1 MKGLNP
7 VLLAGLLTWARFA
20 LPMPKGNEGREDYF
34 VCDTPVCLQRAK
46 TINESLNTSVD
57 PCEDFYSY
65 ACGGWMKN
73 HPIPAEKSALD
84 SFSILND
91 ELRDTLRELLEN
103 ITLVDEN
110 QTIVDKLALFYN
122 SCVATPEL
130 PDRRDVMFE
139 IMNASGMPD
148 WPKTAKEANFSEEA
162 QNMTESSNTTES
174 TNTTASRNITSVI
187 MRTGMSSILSIGVAR
202 DTRLLDSYVIQLD
215 QLGFSWVGRKQLI
228 NQNTTYSRPII
239 AAYKTVIQVA
249 MKFMKP
255 NLSDEEISDLTDKLV
270 AYEGQLANLTAPPE
284 ERRDLLKLY
293 HRTTMEEL
301 QNNFTNIPIRA
312 LLTNVFKEVNITLA
326 DNETIEMYA
335 VEYYTKLNN
344 FLETVDPDMLYNYA
358 GMRTMLS
365 WVGAA
370 SADFRNASFEL
381 SKIQSGVSVQKPRW
395 ERCINSV
402 KATMPSVIGH
412 LYVKNKFSEEAK
424 QEVEDLARRL
434 MSVFNETLQTIKWM
448 DNATR
453 DIAEEKLRKMEAR
466 IGYSDKIVNM
476 TYLEDLFQFV
486 PRLPLNTSYLEAV
499 FVVSVNSGKKS
510 LLKLRET
517 YDKSAWIVGPAVV
530 NAFYSPSSNQMVF
543 PSAILQGVF
552 YEHGLP
558 RSLNF
563 GAIGMVVGHEMTHG
577 FDDTGSQFDAEG
589 ALKQWWSNTT
599 RAEFKKRAKCFQEQ
613 YGNITDRKA
622 NMTLNGI
629 NTVGENIADN
639 GGLRLVFEAYSK
651 LLKDECKT
659 DTRLKGLEQFSGK
672 QLFFIANGMAW
683 CSAARPE
690 YLKILIQYD
699 PHSPSQYRVNIPMS
713 NMPAFSETFKCRANS
728 TMNGQNRCRL
738 W

>member
-1 MKGLNP
+1 M
-7 VLLAGLLTWARFA
+7 
-20 LPMPKGNEGREDYF
+20 KGNEGREDYF

-91 ELRDTLRELLEN
+91 ELRDTLRDLLEN

-110 QTIVDKLALFYN
+110 QTIVDKLGLLYN
-122 SCVATPEL
+122 SCVAAPEL

-174 TNTTASRNITSVI
+174 TNTTVSRNITSVI
-187 MRTGMSSILSIGVAR
+187 IRTGMSSILSIGVAR
-202 DTRLLDSYVIQLD
+202 DTRLLDGYVIQLD

-301 QNNFTNIPIRA
+301 QNNFYKP

-335 VEYYTKLNN
+335 VDYYTKLNN

-358 GMRTMLS
+358 GMRIMLS

-402 KATMPSVIGH
+402 KSTMPSVIGH

-434 MSVFNETLQTIKWM
+434 MSVFNETLQTISWM
-448 DNATR
+448 DPATR

-558 RSLNF
+558 RSLNY

-599 RAEFKKRAKCFQEQ
+599 RAEFKKRAKCFQEH
-613 YGNITDRKA
+613 YFG
-622 NMTLNGI
+622 LNGI

-659 DTRLKGLEQFSGK
+659 DTRLKGLGTVFSGK

-699 PHSPSQYRVNIPMS
+699 PHSPSQYRVNIPM
-713 NMPAFSETFKCRANS
+713 
-728 TMNGQNRCRL
+728 CRL

>member
-1 MKGLNP
+1 TMKGLNP
-7 VLLAGLLTWARFA
+7 VLLAGLLIWARFA
-20 LPMPKGNEGREDYF
+20 LPMPKGNEKRDDYF
-34 VCDTPVCLQRAK
+34 VCDTPVCLQR
-46 TINESLNTSVD
+46 D
-57 PCEDFYSY
+57 
-65 ACGGWMKN
+65 
-73 HPIPAEKSALD
+73 
-84 SFSILND
+84 
-91 ELRDTLRELLEN
+91 LLEN

-110 QTIVDKLALFYN
+110 QTIVDKLGLLYN
-122 SCVATPEL
+122 SCVAAPEL

-187 MRTGMSSILSIGVAR
+187 IRTGMSSILSIGVAR

-335 VEYYTKLNN
+335 VDYYTKLNN

-358 GMRTMLS
+358 GMRIMLS

-402 KATMPSVIGH
+402 KSTMPSVIGH

-434 MSVFNETLQTIKWM
+434 MSVFNETLQAIKWM

-453 DIAEEKLRKMEAR
+453 NIAEEKLRKMEAR

-558 RSLNF
+558 RSLNY

-659 DTRLKGLEQFSGK
+659 DTRLKGLEQYSGK

-728 TMNGQNRCRL
+728 TMNGKNRCRL

>member
-1 MKGLNP
+1 MKGVTP
-7 VLLAGLLTWARFA
+7 ALLAGLLTWASFA
-20 LPMPKGNEGREDYF
+20 LPMPNGNEKREDYF

-46 TINESLNTSVD
+46 IINESLNTSVD

-65 ACGGWMKN
+65 ACGGWMKS

-84 SFSILND
+84 SFSVLND
-91 ELRDTLRELLEN
+91 QLRDTLRDLLEN

-110 QTIVDKLALFYN
+110 QTVVDKLALFYN
-122 SCVATPEL
+122 SCVAAPEL
-130 PDRRDVMFE
+130 PDRRDVMYD
-139 IMNASGMPD
+139 IMKVSGMRD
-148 WPKTAKEANFSEEA
+148 WPKTGNSSEEV
-162 QNMTESSNTTES
+162 QNVTESSNTTES
-174 TNTTASRNITSVI
+174 TNTTECRNITSVI
-187 MRTGMSSILSIGVAR
+187 IRTGMSSILGIGVGR
-202 DTRLLDSYVIQLD
+202 DTRNLDSYVIQLD

-239 AAYKTVIQVA
+239 AAYKNVIQVA

-255 NLSDEEISDLTDKLV
+255 NLSDEEISDLTDNLV
-270 AYEGQLANLTAPPE
+270 AYEGQLANLTAAPE
-284 ERRDLLKLY
+284 QRRDLLKLY

-335 VEYYTKLNN
+335 LEYYTKLND
-344 FLETVDPDMLYNYA
+344 FLETVDPDTLYNYA
-358 GMRTMLS
+358 GLRTMLS

-395 ERCINSV
+395 ERCINSA
-402 KATMPSVIGH
+402 KASMPSVIGH

-424 QEVEDLARRL
+424 KEVEDLARRL
-434 MSVFNETLQTIKWM
+434 MSVFNETLQNITWM
-448 DNATR
+448 DPTTRAT
-453 DIAEEKLRKMEAR
+453 AEEKLRKMEAR
-466 IGYSDKIVNM
+466 IGYSEKIVNI
-476 TYLEDLFQFV
+476 TYLEGLYKFV
-486 PRLPLNTSYLEAV
+486 PQLQLNTSYLEV
-499 FVVSVNSGKKS
+499 VYVVSVNSGKRS
-510 LLKLRET
+510 LMKLRDT
-517 YDKSAWIVGPAVV
+517 YDKTAWIVGPAVV

-577 FDDTGSQFDAEG
+577 FDDTGSQFDANG
-589 ALKQWWSNTT
+589 ALKQWWSNDT
-599 RAEFKKRAKCFQEQ
+599 RAEFRKRAKCFEDQ
-613 YGNITDRKA
+613 YGNITDIEA

-629 NTVGENIADN
+629 NTLGENIADN

-659 DTRLKGLEQFSGK
+659 DTRLKGLEKFSGK

-683 CSAARPE
+683 CSVARPE

-699 PHSPSQYRVNIPMS
+699 PHSPSQYRVNLPMS

-728 TMNGQNRCRL
+728 TMNRTNRCRL